1 MQRLASSPKSAFTL
15 VEIILGITVLTI
27 VLVAI
32 TVLTLTS
39 IRANGANIHRLTAYY
54 LAQEGVEGFRNMRDS
69 NWMQNYVWNEGA
81 HFWGT
86 DFNKEGYYV
95 LNYVELPGSDGAP
108 WELRFFDS
116 EDGAR
121 AAGEVREGYT
131 RYVHVTFPEV
141 NNDDL
146 MEVTAIVEWQN
157 YSGLALTEVS
167 TQLTD
172 WRAGPL

>member
-1 MQRLASSPKSAFTL
+1 MQRLASSSKSAFTL

-54 LAQEGVEGFRNMRDS
+54 LAQEGVEGVRNMRDS
-69 NWMQNYVWNEGA
+69 NWMQNHVWNEGA
-81 HFWGT
+81 KFWGT

-95 LNYVELPGSDGAP
+95 LNYLESPGLDGVP
-108 WELRFFDS
+108 WTLRFFDS
-116 EDGAR
+116 EDSAR
-121 AAGEVREGYT
+121 AVGEVRDGYT
-131 RYVHVTFPEV
+131 RYIHVTFPDI
-141 NNDDL
+141 NNEDL

-157 YSGLALTEVS
+157 YAGLAVTEVS

-172 WRAGPL
+172 WREGPL